1 MNQTAEEVL
10 KFVEDEDVKFI
21 RLAFRDA
28 YGVQKNISVMPG
40 EVVKAFE
47 EGIPINARQVAGF
60 RDCPHASL
68 YLKPETDTMAI
79 LPWRPD
85 SGRVLRLFC
94 DLLTPDG
101 VPYESDTRAIMRLRQ
116 PEKRASPLNSAM
128 LPNSTFLQRMM
139 KEDRPKRPMTTPV
152 TWISRPLTSAK
163 T

>member
-60 RDCPHASL
+60 RDCPYASL
-68 YLKPETDTMAI
+68 YLKPETDTMSI

-101 VPYESDTRAIMRLRQ
+101 ARYNGTVIRGGTDGRSFGGE
-116 PEKRASPLNSAM
+116 ASTGAN
-128 LPNSTFLQRMM
+128 R
-139 KEDRPKRPMTTPV
+139 KEQSYVQDY
-152 TWISRPLTSAK
+152 
-163 T
+163 